1 MAKLADQ
8 RVVKELTEKVIA
20 EMEACKSGGKSWKPN
35 WVGSLSGLP
44 YNFIT
49 NNQLT
54 GGNMMIA
61 LMLGSDSRW
70 TTPSALKKAKIQWKK
85 GSKTVWFLKPIIIT
99 KDKETGKDLKK
110 PLVFFKPYPMING
123 SDIIGLPELDENN
136 TEVAH
141 EDRHNKV
148 QEFIDNLGINFNESG
163 QGRCYYTPSK
173 DSIHMPYKSNFNSL
187 DEYYS
192 VLLHEIAHWTGH
204 KTRLNRDEKIKDL
217 SDNDYAFEELVAELS
232 SMFLSAHFG
241 IGFEPTEQNAT
252 YLNSW
257 LKALKGDDA
266 YIWKASKY
274 ASEVVNYL
282 IQSQEEV
289 KQAA

>member
-49 NNQLT
+49 NNPLT

-70 TTPSALKKAKIQWKK
+70 TTPNALKKAKISWRK

-99 KDKETGKDLKK
+99 KDKETGEDLKK

-123 SDIIGLPELDENN
+123 
-136 TEVAH
+136 
-141 EDRHNKV
+141 
-148 QEFIDNLGINFNESG
+148 
-163 QGRCYYTPSK
+163 
-173 DSIHMPYKSNFNSL
+173 
-187 DEYYS
+187 
-192 VLLHEIAHWTGH
+192 
-204 KTRLNRDEKIKDL
+204 
-217 SDNDYAFEELVAELS
+217 
-232 SMFLSAHFG
+232 
-241 IGFEPTEQNAT
+241 
-252 YLNSW
+252 
-257 LKALKGDDA
+257 
-266 YIWKASKY
+266 
-274 ASEVVNYL
+274 
-282 IQSQEEV
+282 
-289 KQAA
+289 

>member
-1 MAKLADQ
+1 
-8 RVVKELTEKVIA
+8 
-20 EMEACKSGGKSWKPN
+20 
-35 WVGSLSGLP
+35 
-44 YNFIT
+44 
-49 NNQLT
+49 
-54 GGNMMIA
+54 
-61 LMLGSDSRW
+61 
-70 TTPSALKKAKIQWKK
+70 
-85 GSKTVWFLKPIIIT
+85 
-99 KDKETGKDLKK
+99 
-110 PLVFFKPYPMING
+110 MING
-123 SDIIGLPELDENN
+123 SDIIGLADLDETN

-141 EDRHNKV
+141 EERHNKV
-148 QEFIDNLGINFNESG
+148 QAFIDNLGINFNESG
-163 QGRCYYTPSK
+163 EGRCYYTPSK

-204 KTRLNRDEKIKDL
+204 KTRLDRAEKTKDL
-217 SDNDYAFEELVAELS
+217 SDNNYAFEELVAELS

-241 IGFEPTEQNAT
+241 IDFEPTEQNAT

>member
-1 MAKLADQ
+1 MSKLADQ

-49 NNQLT
+49 NNSLT

-99 KDKETGKDLKK
+99 KDKETGEDLKN
-110 PLVFFKPYPMING
+110 PFVFFKPYPMINA
-123 SDIIGLPELDENN
+123 SDIIGLEDLDENN
-136 TEVAH
+136 TEVTH
-141 EDRHNKV
+141 EERHNKV
-148 QEFIDNLGINFNESG
+148 QEFVDNLGINFNESG

-204 KTRLNRDEKIKDL
+204 KSRLNRDAKISVDNKDL
-217 SDNDYAFEELVAELS
+217 YAFEELVAELS
-232 SMFLSAHFG
+232 SMFLCAYFG
-241 IGFEPTEQNAT
+241 ISFEPTEQNAT

-257 LKALKGDDA
+257 LGALKGDAA
-266 YIWKASKY
+266 YIWKAAKF
-274 ASEVVNYL
+274 ASEAVNYCL
-282 IQSQEEV
+282 QAQEEV